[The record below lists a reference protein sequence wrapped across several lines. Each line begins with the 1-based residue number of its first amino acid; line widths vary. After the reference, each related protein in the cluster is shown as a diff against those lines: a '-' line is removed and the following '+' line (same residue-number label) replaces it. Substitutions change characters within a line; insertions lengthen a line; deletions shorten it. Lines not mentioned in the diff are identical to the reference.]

1 MPIKTRIDMLATGIK
16 TPVGIKINGPD
27 LDVIQGLGVRV
38 EELLPAVEGTA
49 SVFAE
54 KVAGGRYV
62 VVDIRREQA
71 ARYGLNIADVQTVVM
86 SAVGGMNVTE
96 TVEGLQRFPVNLR
109 YPRAVRQNVEAI
121 RDLPVVTPG
130 GARIRLGDV
139 ARVEVEDGPPMLK
152 SENGRLTGW
161 VYVDIDGRDVG
172 SYVEAARQLL
182 RERLDLPAGYSLTWS
197 GQYEYMERAKERLG
211 LVVPATLAII
221 ALLLYLAFRKVT
233 EVLIVLGTVPMA
245 LTGGVWLLYWM
256 GFDLSVAVAVGFI
269 ALAGVAVEIGV
280 LMLVYLDLALG
291 QRREEGGALD
301 RDGLRDAVR
310 DGALRRLRPI
320 VMTMASITI
329 GLLPILWGGG
339 TGAEV
344 MQRIAAPMVGGMV
357 STLALALLVIPA
369 IYLIWKRRS
378 LAAG

>member
-1 MPIKTRIDMLATGIK
+1 
-16 TPVGIKINGPD
+16 
-27 LDVIQGLGVRV
+27 VIQGLGVRI
-38 EELLPAVEGTA
+38 EELLPEVEGTA

-62 VVDIRREQA
+62 VVDIERGKA

-172 SYVEAARQLL
+172 SYVEAARELL
-182 RERLDLPAGYSLTWS
+182 RERLDLPAGYSLHWS
-197 GQYEYMERAKERLG
+197 GQYEYMERAKERLV
-211 LVVPATLAII
+211 LVVPFTLAII
-221 ALLLYLAFRKVT
+221 ALLLYLAFRGLT
-233 EVLIVLGTVPMA
+233 EVLIVLGTVPMS
-245 LTGGVWLLYWM
+245 LTGGIWLLYWM
-256 GFDLSVAVAVGFI
+256 DFDLSVAVAVGFI

-291 QRREEGGALD
+291 QRREEGGPLD

-344 MQRIAAPMVGGMV
+344 MQRIAAPMIGGMV

-378 LAAG
+378 LATG